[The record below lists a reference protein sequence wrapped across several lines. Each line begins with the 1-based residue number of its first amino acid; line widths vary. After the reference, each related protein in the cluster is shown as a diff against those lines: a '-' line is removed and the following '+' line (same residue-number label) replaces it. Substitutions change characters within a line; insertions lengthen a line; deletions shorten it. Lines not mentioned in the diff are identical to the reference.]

1 MKLFDLHCDTLYRAY
16 TEKST
21 LFNDEFHI
29 SFNKS
34 KYMDKYI
41 QCLAVWIPDEYRG
54 ESAEKLFLGCVGKLN
69 EQIKDTGIIKCMT
82 KDDFDRV
89 NKTGVVLTVE
99 SGAALGG
106 KLENIRKYADIG
118 VKMMTLTWNGTNEL
132 GDGVGVE
139 NSKGL
144 SEFGRK
150 AVKELERNNIILD
163 ISHASERL
171 FYDVAETAESPL
183 VASHSNSKKIC
194 SHKRNLSDSQF
205 DIIKK
210 SGGIVGLNFCIDFLN
225 NNAEKSSMYD
235 VIRMAEHFLSLGGE
249 KMIAMGGDFDGA
261 DVPRDLNGIEK
272 MGELYEMFL
281 KHYSESVVEDIFFDN
296 AFEFFKNSVK
306 GDKRG

>member
-1 MKLFDLHCDTLYRAY
+1 MTMNLFDLHCDTLYRAY

-34 KYMDKYI
+34 KYIDKYI

-54 ESAEKLFLGCVGKLN
+54 ESAEKLFSGCVGKLD
-69 EQIKDTGIIKCMT
+69 EQIKNTDIIKCVT
-82 KDDFDRV
+82 RDDFESV
-89 NKTGVVLTVE
+89 GKTGVVLTVE
-99 SGAALGG
+99 SGAAIGG
-106 KLENIRKYADIG
+106 KLENIKKYADMG

-139 NSKGL
+139 DSKGL

-150 AVKELERNNIILD
+150 AVKELERNKIILD

-183 VASHSNSKKIC
+183 VASHSNAKKIC

-210 SGGIVGLNFCIDFLN
+210 SGGLV
-225 NNAEKSSMYD
+225 
-235 VIRMAEHFLSLGGE
+235 
-249 KMIAMGGDFDGA
+249 
-261 DVPRDLNGIEK
+261 
-272 MGELYEMFL
+272 
-281 KHYSESVVEDIFFDN
+281 
-296 AFEFFKNSVK
+296 
-306 GDKRG
+306 

>member
-1 MKLFDLHCDTLYRAY
+1 MTMNLFDLHCDTLYRAY

-34 KYMDKYI
+34 KYIDKYI

-54 ESAEKLFLGCVGKLN
+54 ESAEKLFSGCVGKLD
-69 EQIKDTGIIKCMT
+69 EQIKNTDIIKCVT
-82 KDDFDRV
+82 RDDFESV
-89 NKTGVVLTVE
+89 GKTGVVLTVE
-99 SGAALGG
+99 SGAAIGG
-106 KLENIRKYADIG
+106 KLENIKKYADMG

-139 NSKGL
+139 DSKGL

-150 AVKELERNNIILD
+150 AVKELERNKIILD

-210 SGGIVGLNFCIDFLN
+210 SGGLVGLNFCIDFLN
-225 NNAEKSSMYD
+225 DKAEKSSMYD
-235 VIRMAEHFLSLGGE
+235 VLRMAEYFLLLGGE
-249 KMIAMGGDFDGA
+249 KVVAMGGDFDGA
-261 DVPRDLNGIEK
+261 DVPKDLNGIEK

-281 KHYSESVVEDIFFDN
+281 KHYSESVVEDIFFNN
-296 AFEFFKNSVK
+296 AFEFFS
-306 GDKRG
+306 R